1 MKQSCFSGFCCMKC
15 KKWGWLPMTHI
26 ESLGTKIKII
36 NYAALCKRQ
45 RVLKLPLYSRRPHP
59 IPTAAT
65 RGKPLAAVLEGFCGF
80 EQHNRNLLEKLS
92 LVRRK
97 GLQGGGGRPCSCRWP
112 RGAMVHV
119 NSCQLPRCWTGCTG
133 ALVKFFSSSG
143 PYTSQPVVPAVH
155 ARLRLPSRFR
165 KLLGLTFISA
175 NWMECSWPFQWN
187 QLTP

>member
-1 MKQSCFSGFCCMKC
+1 MKQGCFSGFCCMKC

-26 ESLGTKIKII
+26 ESLETKIKII

-45 RVLKLPLYSRRPHP
+45 PVLKLPLYSQIPPPHSHS
-59 IPTAAT
+59 
-65 RGKPLAAVLEGFCGF
+65 RCEKENRWAAVLEGFCGF
-80 EQHNRNLLEKLS
+80 GQHSRSLLEKLS

-97 GLQGGGGRPCSCRWP
+97 GSQRGEAMLLPLAP
-112 RGAMVHV
+112 RRHGPREL
-119 NSCQLPRCWTGCTG
+119 LPNAQVWLDGWTG
-133 ALVKFFSSSG
+133 ALVKLFSSSG
-143 PYTSQPVVPAVH
+143 PYTSQPVVPAIH